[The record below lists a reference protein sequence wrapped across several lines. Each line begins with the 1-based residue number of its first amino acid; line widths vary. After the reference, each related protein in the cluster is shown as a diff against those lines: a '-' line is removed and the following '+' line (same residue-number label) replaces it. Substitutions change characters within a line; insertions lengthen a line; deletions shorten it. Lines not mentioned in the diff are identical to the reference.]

1 MENGYYGNSKEYYD
15 KYNTEDLMNT
25 EAYYFE
31 VKDNKIANCVVG
43 DDELSYKDEQRKESG
58 DIYGIQRKEFN
69 QTYAMCDKQ
78 GTPVRMP
85 ITQRTK

>member
-15 KYNTEDLMNT
+15 KYNTEDLMNP

-43 DDELSYKDEQRKESG
+43 DMSYLIKMNKE
-58 DIYGIQRKEFN
+58 KKVFF
-69 QTYAMCDKQ
+69 
-78 GTPVRMP
+78 
-85 ITQRTK
+85 